1 MNKPA
6 FQSSTSHGQVAS
18 IAFDGVTRTDE
29 ISHTK
34 LDAPFK
40 KAPVWIQVDLQK
52 VFQIHSV
59 KIFNRMK
66 HTERLH
72 DASIFVSY
80 DISMGNKYLCA
91 TFISINHD
99 LRLPCKANG
108 RTVQLWM
115 PSGVLHIREMEV
127 FANYW

>member
-18 IAFDGVTRTDE
+18 IAFDGVKRTDE

-40 KAPVWIQVDLQK
+40 NAPVWIQVDLQK
-52 VFQIHSV
+52 IFQIHSV
-59 KIFNRMK
+59 KIFNRMAY
-66 HTERLH
+66 TGRLH

-91 TFISINHD
+91 TFISINYD

>member
-6 FQSSTSHGQVAS
+6 IQSSTSHGHIAS
-18 IAFDGVTRTDE
+18 IAFDGVTTADE
-29 ISHTK
+29 VSHTK
-34 LDAPFK
+34 QDASSK
-40 KAPVWIQVDLQK
+40 NAPVWIQVDLQK
-52 VFQIHSV
+52 IFHIHSV
-59 KIFNRMK
+59 KIFNRMTY
-66 HTERLH
+66 TERLH
-72 DASIFVSY
+72 DASIFISY
-80 DISMGNKYLCA
+80 DISMRNKYLCA
-91 TFISINHD
+91 TLISINYE

>member
-6 FQSSTSHGQVAS
+6 IQSSTSYGQVAS
-18 IAFDGVTRTDE
+18 IAFDGVTTAE
-29 ISHTK
+29 EVSHTK
-34 LDAPFK
+34 LGDSFK
-40 KAPVWIQVDLQK
+40 NAPVWIQVDLQK
-52 VFQIHSV
+52 IFQIHSV
-59 KIFNRMK
+59 KIFNRMTY
-66 HTERLH
+66 TERLH

-80 DISMGNKYLCA
+80 DVSMGNKYLCA
-91 TFISINHD
+91 TFISINYE

-127 FANYW
+127 FANCW